1 MCSLELLNKDVTDK
15 QAVAGEA
22 GATFFSVSS
31 SALISKWQGDS
42 EKLVKQLFAM
52 AQQRAFSVIFID
64 EVCPFSR

>member
-1 MCSLELLNKDVTDK
+1 ML

-42 EKLVKQLFAM
+42 ERLVKQLFAM
-52 AQQRAFSVIFID
+52 AQERVPSVIFID
-64 EVCPFSR
+64 EVSI